1 MLIIYAL
8 LLVEDDIER
17 PKRGAVVSPDSQ
29 ISGYASK
36 TNIGR
41 YYLGKFYVQK
51 YFITNDK
58 HHLKKSVI
66 L

>member
-1 MLIIYAL
+1 M
-8 LLVEDDIER
+8 EDDIER

-29 ISGYASK
+29 ILGYTSK

-58 HHLKKSVI
+58 HHLKKV
-66 L
+66 